1 VKAGIIQLILGI
13 TACGDQIM
21 TDNGDAANRS
31 KNKNGYNAGQAG
43 IRTPQAS
50 DALSRY
56 LVLDLTRVRSGPTCV
71 RQLADWGADVIKIEA
86 PADGTEMGGPRTGPD
101 FQNLHRNKRSL
112 TLNLKSDDGIR
123 IFRQLANKADVIV
136 ENFRPD
142 VKNRLGI
149 DYDTLSKTNQ
159 GLVYASISGFG
170 QDGPLSKRPGFDQIA
185 QGMGG
190 LMSITGAPGEGPMRV
205 GIPIADL
212 CAGLFAAQGVLIAL
226 LERNQSGQGQWIQT
240 SLLQAQLFMLDFQA
254 ARYLMDGD
262 VAKQAG
268 NNHPTSIPTGV
279 FETSDGYM
287 NIAVAGEQIWQR
299 FAEAFGRSDWLSN
312 EDYKTGAGRSQNRG
326 ALNAEINAITR
337 KDSTKNWIAKLN
349 KVGVPCGE
357 INDIGQAFESP
368 QVKHL
373 GIAKSVDSIERG
385 PTELV
390 GQPIMMSR
398 TPSTITAPPP
408 LAGGQCD
415 DILASLGYSAE
426 DVIRFRD
433 EKTI

>member
-1 VKAGIIQLILGI
+1 MDGPL
-13 TACGDQIM
+13 
-21 TDNGDAANRS
+21 
-31 KNKNGYNAGQAG
+31 KN
-43 IRTPQAS
+43 
-50 DALSRY
+50 L
-56 LVLDLTRVRSGPTCV
+56 LVVDLTRVLVGPYCTMI
-71 RQLADWGADVIKIEA
+71 LSDLGARVIKIEA
-86 PADGTEMGGPRTGPD
+86 PADASEMGGPRAGPD

-112 TLNLKSDDGIR
+112 TLNLKSDDGMR
-123 IFRQLANKADVIV
+123 IFRQLADKADVIV

-149 DYDTLSKTNQ
+149 DYDTLAKTNE

-226 LERNQSGQGQWIQT
+226 LERAQSGKGQWIQT

-279 FETSDGYM
+279 FETSNGYM
-287 NIAVAGEQIWQR
+287 NIAVVGEQIW
-299 FAEAFGRSDWLSN
+299 LS
-312 EDYKTGAGRSQNRG
+312 
-326 ALNAEINAITR
+326 LIHI
-337 KDSTKNWIAKLN
+337 
-349 KVGVPCGE
+349 
-357 INDIGQAFESP
+357 
-368 QVKHL
+368 
-373 GIAKSVDSIERG
+373 
-385 PTELV
+385 
-390 GQPIMMSR
+390 
-398 TPSTITAPPP
+398 
-408 LAGGQCD
+408 
-415 DILASLGYSAE
+415 
-426 DVIRFRD
+426 
-433 EKTI
+433 

>member
-1 VKAGIIQLILGI
+1 MHGMIID
-13 TACGDQIM
+13 GDQTMNDSINALKEAS
-21 TDNGDAANRS
+21 NGT
-31 KNKNGYNAGQAG
+31 GYNAGQTG
-43 IRTPQAS
+43 TRTPQAS
-50 DALSRY
+50 AALSKY

-86 PADGTEMGGPRTGPD
+86 PADGAEMGGPRNGPD

-112 TLNLKSDDGIR
+112 TLNLKSDDGMK
-123 IFRQLANKADVIV
+123 IFRQLADKADVIV

-149 DYDTLSKTNQ
+149 DYDTLAKTNKA
-159 GLVYASISGFG
+159 LVYASISGFG

-190 LMSITGAPGEGPMRV
+190 LMSITGAPGQGPMRV

-226 LERNQSGQGQWIQT
+226 LERVQSGRGQWIQT

-312 EDYKTGAGRSQNRG
+312 NDYNTGAGRSQNRD

-337 KDSTKNWIAKLN
+337 KDTATNWIVKLN
-349 KVGVPCGE
+349 EVGVPCGE

-373 GIAKSVDSIERG
+373 GIAKPVTSVERG
-385 PTELV
+385 ATEVV

-415 DILASLGYSAE
+415 DILASLGYSTE
-426 DVIRFRD
+426 DVARFRD
-433 EKTI
+433 DKTI